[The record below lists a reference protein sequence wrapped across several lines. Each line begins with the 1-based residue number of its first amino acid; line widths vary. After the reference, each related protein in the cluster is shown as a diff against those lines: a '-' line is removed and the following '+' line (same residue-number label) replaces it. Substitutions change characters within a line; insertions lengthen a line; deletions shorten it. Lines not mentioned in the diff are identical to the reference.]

1 MATIAQLLTTL
12 DQLRDQLAAN
22 LTTKGV
28 PSNSDETL
36 NDLVPKVL
44 QIPTSGG
51 GETTKT
57 ILFDADDHSSIYLQY
72 NGTVYSLSDF
82 VAQIIKV

>member
-1 MATIAQLLTTL
+1 MATIAQLLSTL
-12 DQLRDQLAAN
+12 DQMRDKLATN

-44 QIPTSGG
+44 QISQTGDSVN
-51 GETTKT
+51 E
-57 ILFDADDHSSIYLQY
+57 SIRQ
-72 NGTVYSLSDF
+72 
-82 VAQIIKV
+82 